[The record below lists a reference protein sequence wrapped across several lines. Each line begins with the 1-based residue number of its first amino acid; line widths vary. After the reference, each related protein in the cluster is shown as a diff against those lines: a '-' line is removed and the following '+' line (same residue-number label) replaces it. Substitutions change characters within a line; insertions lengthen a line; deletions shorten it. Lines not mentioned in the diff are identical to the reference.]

1 MTTHTCQDAN
11 SDLPPAP
18 RTLEDTG
25 LSLLFLA
32 EHFSKVLFLRGRMTL
47 GAIAAHAKLPTSI
60 AEQVLDFMRDE
71 HLCEVLSR
79 ADSADGVGY
88 QLTGGGRERAG
99 DYLQRCQ
106 YAGPAPVT
114 LTAYAATIR
123 QQSIHKVRY
132 TRERVAA
139 GFSGLTIQE
148 STLARIGA
156 GMNSGRAMIIHGPA
170 GSGKTYIAEQLVRL
184 LNDRVAV
191 PYAIVVDNEVIQ
203 LFDPHVHLV
212 EDVDTAPETRLVRR
226 SVDERWRLCR
236 RPMVIAGSELTLK
249 ALDLE
254 FDHGTRVYQAPP
266 HVKANN
272 GVFIVDDLG
281 RQLVAPQELMNR
293 WIIPLD
299 RRRDYLTLHT
309 GYKFEI
315 PFDVVVVFSSNKDP
329 AELADE
335 AFLRR
340 LGYKIHIGA
349 LTREQYRTVFEG
361 ACTDMGIPFSESAF
375 DYLLRERH
383 TRESKPLLACYP
395 RDLLGQIRDLAR
407 YEGCTPELT
416 PGALDWAWHNYFM
429 TSPQTVSS
437 SDTHEY
443 PTRQQEGVQA

>member
-1 MTTHTCQDAN
+1 MTTYTCPNAVP
-11 SDLPPAP
+11 DLPSAP

-32 EHFSKVLFLRGRMTL
+32 EHFSKVLFLRSRMTL
-47 GAIAAHAKLPTSI
+47 REIATHVKLPPTI
-60 AEQVLDFMRDE
+60 VERVLDFMRDE

-79 ADSADGVGY
+79 PDGEAVAY
-88 QLTGGGRERAG
+88 QLTATGRDRAS

-114 LTAYAATIR
+114 LTDYAAVVR

-132 TRERVAA
+132 TRERVASSFH
-139 GFSGLTIQE
+139 GINIEE

-184 LNDRVAV
+184 LSDRVAV

-203 LFDPHVHLV
+203 LFDPYVHLSDATDSAQ
-212 EDVDTAPETRLVRR
+212 EIRLVRR

-236 RPMVIAGSELTLK
+236 RPMVIAGSELTLR

-266 HVKANN
+266 HLKANN
-272 GVFIVDDLG
+272 GVFVVDDLG
-281 RQLVAPQELMNR
+281 RQLVTPQDLMNR

-309 GYKFEI
+309 GYKFEV
-315 PFDVVVVFSSNKDP
+315 PFDVVIVFSSNKDP

-340 LGYKIHIGA
+340 LGYKIHIGE
-349 LTREQYRTVFEG
+349 LTTEQYRSVFTG
-361 ACTDMGIPFSESAF
+361 ACAEMGIPFSESAF
-375 DYLLRERH
+375 EYLLRERH
-383 TRESKPLLACYP
+383 AREGKPLLACYP

-407 YEGCTPELT
+407 YEGCQPELT
-416 PGALDWAWHNYFM
+416 PGALDWAWHNYFIPSPHGVSAHETAGHP
-429 TSPQTVSS
+429 TS
-437 SDTHEY
+437 
-443 PTRQQEGVQA
+443 QQEGAGA

>member
-1 MTTHTCQDAN
+1 MTIDASQN
-11 SDLPPAP
+11 AIALLPPAP
-18 RTLEDTG
+18 RTLDDTG

-32 EHFSKVLFLRGRMTL
+32 EHFSKVFFLRGRMTL
-47 GAIAAHAKLPTSI
+47 SEIAAHVKLPAGI
-60 AEQVLDFMRDE
+60 AQQVLDFMRDE

-79 ADSADGVGY
+79 ADSAHGVAY
-88 QLTGGGRERAG
+88 QLTGAGRERAG
-99 DYLQRCQ
+99 DSLQRCQ
-106 YAGPAPVT
+106 YAGPAPVP
-114 LTAYAATIR
+114 LAAYAEAIEK
-123 QQSIHKVRY
+123 QSIHKVRY
-132 TRERVAA
+132 TRERIAQ
-139 GFSGLTIQE
+139 GFSGLVVQE

-170 GSGKTYIAEQLVRL
+170 GSGKTFIAEQLVRL
-184 LNDRVAV
+184 LDDRVAV
-191 PYAIVVDNEVIQ
+191 PYAMVVDNEIIQ
-203 LFDPHVHLV
+203 LFDPHVHL
-212 EDVDTAPETRLVRR
+212 PEAAACAAGNRLVRHGA
-226 SVDERWRLCR
+226 DERWRLCR

-254 FDHGTRVYQAPP
+254 FDHATRVYQAPP

-272 GVFIVDDLG
+272 GVFVVDDLG

-329 AELADE
+329 AQLADE

-349 LTREQYRTVFEG
+349 LNPEQYRSVFEG
-361 ACTDMGIPFSESAF
+361 ACRDMGIPFSESAF

-383 TRESKPLLACYP
+383 AREGKPLLACYP
-395 RDLLGQIRDLAR
+395 RDLLSQIRDLAR
-407 YEGCTPELT
+407 YEGRAPELT
-416 PGALDWAWHNYFM
+416 PGALDWAWHNYFI
-429 TSPQTVSS
+429 TSPETARAPGALE
-437 SDTHEY
+437 H
-443 PTRQQEGVQA
+443 PARQQEGVQT